1 MTTSIPLHG
10 EALSIIA
17 QITVFV
23 KVARRIFTP
32 VSTDFHAR
40 LGGFS
45 RPSRRILWL
54 SSAYFYGFLWLG
66 LDMGDVVFSGVGFSI
81 GACANGQAQ
90 VGTQGKSVL
99 PNIGQQYGCRRTRR
113 RPDA

>member
-10 EALSIIA
+10 EAFSIIA

-23 KVARRIFTP
+23 KVARRIF
-32 VSTDFHAR
+32 HAR
-40 LGGFS
+40 LLGGFS

-54 SSAYFYGFLWLG
+54 SSADFYGFLWLG

-81 GACANGQAQ
+81 GACANDQAQ

-99 PNIGQQYGCRRTRR
+99 PNIGQRYGCRRTRR

>member
-23 KVARRIFTP
+23 KVARRIF
-32 VSTDFHAR
+32 HAR

-45 RPSRRILWL
+45 RPSRRIFTPV
-54 SSAYFYGFLWLG
+54 SADFMAQLGGFLWIFMAFYG
-66 LDMGDVVFSGVGFSI
+66 SAWIWGMSFSV
-81 GACANGQAQ
+81 A
-90 VGTQGKSVL
+90 
-99 PNIGQQYGCRRTRR
+99 
-113 RPDA
+113 

>member
-17 QITVFV
+17 QIAVFV

-32 VSTDFHAR
+32 VSADFHAR
-40 LGGFS
+40 L
-45 RPSRRILWL
+45 RILWL
-54 SSAYFYGFLWLG
+54 SSADFYGFLWLG

-81 GACANGQAQ
+81 GARANDQAQ
-90 VGTQGKSVL
+90 VWTQGKSVL
-99 PNIGQQYGCRRTRR
+99 PNIGQRYGCRRTRR

>member
-32 VSTDFHAR
+32 VSADFMAQ
-40 LGGFS
+40 LGGF
-45 RPSRRILWL
+45 LWIFMD
-54 SSAYFYGFLWLG
+54 FYGSAWIWG
-66 LDMGDVVFSGVGFSI
+66 MSFSV
-81 GACANGQAQ
+81 A
-90 VGTQGKSVL
+90 
-99 PNIGQQYGCRRTRR
+99 
-113 RPDA
+113 

>member
-32 VSTDFHAR
+32 VSADFHAR
-40 LGGFS
+40 LGGFYGS
-45 RPSRRILWL
+45 ARRIFM
-54 SSAYFYGFLWLG
+54 AFYGSAWIWG
-66 LDMGDVVFSGVGFSI
+66 MSFSV
-81 GACANGQAQ
+81 A
-90 VGTQGKSVL
+90 
-99 PNIGQQYGCRRTRR
+99 
-113 RPDA
+113 

>member
-32 VSTDFHAR
+32 VSAADFHAR
-40 LGGFS
+40 LGGFYGS
-45 RPSRRILWL
+45 ARRIFMD
-54 SSAYFYGFLWLG
+54 FYGFLWLG
-66 LDMGDVVFSGVGFSI
+66 LDMGDVVFSSVSFSI
-81 GACANGQAQ
+81 GARANDQAQ

-99 PNIGQQYGCRRTRR
+99 PNIGQRYGCRRTRR

>member
-32 VSTDFHAR
+32 VLADFPRPADFHVR
-40 LGGFS
+40 LRGFYGS
-45 RPSRRILWL
+45 ARRIFM
-54 SSAYFYGFLWLG
+54 AFYGSVWIWG
-66 LDMGDVVFSGVGFSI
+66 MSFSV
-81 GACANGQAQ
+81 A
-90 VGTQGKSVL
+90 
-99 PNIGQQYGCRRTRR
+99 
-113 RPDA
+113 

>member
-32 VSTDFHAR
+32 VLAD
-40 LGGFS
+40 
-45 RPSRRILWL
+45 
-54 SSAYFYGFLWLG
+54 FYGFLWLG

-81 GACANGQAQ
+81 GACANDQAQ

-99 PNIGQQYGCRRTRR
+99 PNIGQRYGCRRTRR

>member
-23 KVARRIFTP
+23 KVARRIFHT
-32 VSTDFHAR
+32 R

-54 SSAYFYGFLWLG
+54 SSADFYGFLWLG
-66 LDMGDVVFSGVGFSI
+66 LDMGDVVFSSVGFSI
-81 GACANGQAQ
+81 GARANDQAQ
-90 VGTQGKSVL
+90 VGTQDKSVL
-99 PNIGQQYGCRRTRR
+99 PNIGQRYGCRRTRR

>member
-40 LGGFS
+40 LGGFYGS
-45 RPSRRILWL
+45 ARRIFMD
-54 SSAYFYGFLWLG
+54 FYGFLWLG

-81 GACANGQAQ
+81 GACANDQAQ
-90 VGTQGKSVL
+90 VWTQGKSVL
-99 PNIGQQYGCRRTRR
+99 PNIGQRYGCRRTRR